1 VQSRQLSDSDPAPA
15 LTGQISRVSIAD
27 LLSTLEGRGKSAVV
41 RFNTPAG
48 AASVWFVNGR
58 LVDAEMGV
66 LAGEAALY
74 RILGLTHGTFEVTSE
89 PVSRPRVIEDRV
101 GALVA
106 KRAKR
111 AARWEDLVFGGPA
124 LDGVPVRPQGAR
136 AEPESADDRRLLKLV
151 DGRRSLL
158 EILDESR
165 LDPVQ
170 ALESFS
176 RLQYG
181 GHFTMERSSSRPPPP
196 RPEPNASREPRMA
209 KYPPAETTP
218 PRTATLIGVASPT
231 PVPPSEGRPR
241 ADSMPPEERQ
251 RAQTLSGPIDPS
263 WLEPPRPSS
272 NQPDSG
278 PSISIDVPDE
288 SGLTETKLRAE
299 REREAARTGTR
310 SSWPSL
316 EVGDDRPSVSRPDP
330 PDESTQRSIVPS
342 VPPPSGF
349 AFPGALFGPYQV
361 LFRLA
366 QGSASSVFL
375 CREAE
380 HGSIRSLFAVKLLE
394 ARPEFR
400 DSLLA
405 FRAAMAETATLSH
418 PNVTRLHGMGS
429 FEDRP
434 FVVSEYLEGCGL
446 SALLKRTTERRPI
459 PLFLAI
465 LFDAMRGLQAAHEL
479 ALPSGVRGGLVHG
492 NLCPRDLLLD
502 QHGGCRVADLSV
514 SYALRK
520 LGVTD
525 AGRDPTKLAYLSP
538 ERLLARTLDARS
550 DVFSLGVILHDM
562 LTGLELFGA
571 STPEEVR
578 KRVIEQPVEAPSKFG
593 LRPPK
598 AFDEVCLRALERD
611 PDRRFESVREFLLAL
626 EAVAIEHDTL
636 ASSAEVASWI
646 GATLGREFELRR
658 LSILDASR
666 RSRGNSRSPSTIPPP
681 PVVAVPKSEPPVA
694 LPKPPGMI
702 VPSRETAEAGGARSM
717 AIVPVPRGRS
727 QAISVSVSPRLAE
740 IDDSSFDLPKRSF
753 PYRVVAACFVL
764 VAVAVALCV
773 ILLSEKP
780 VPTPPK
786 GAEPVAAQ
794 EQPRALDPQPLAPPA
809 AQPAPESTPA
819 SGTATPAT
827 ESPAPAD
834 SALEVESPGKR
845 PRRVPPRVGRPPQV
859 PAPVAADARE
869 SPVAPV
875 PSERA
880 TQPADETAPASPPP
894 VPTDDAPVPP
904 RENGSDSDFRYGI

>member
-1 VQSRQLSDSDPAPA
+1 MQSRQLSDSDPAPA

-176 RLQYG
+176 RLQYA

-218 PRTATLIGVASPT
+218 PRTATLIGVAIPT
-231 PVPPSEGRPR
+231 PVPPSEGRQK

-251 RAQTLSGPIDPS
+251 RAQTLSGPIDPG
-263 WLEPPRPSS
+263 WFEPPRPSS
-272 NQPDSG
+272 SQLDSG
-278 PSISIDVPDE
+278 PSISIDGVPDE

-299 REREAARTGTR
+299 REREAARTSTR

-316 EVGDDRPSVSRPDP
+316 EVGDDRPTVPRSAP
-330 PDESTQRSIVPS
+330 PDESAQRSIVPS
-342 VPPPSGF
+342 VAPPSGF
-349 AFPGALFGPYQV
+349 AFTGALFGPYQV

-394 ARPEFR
+394 ARPELR
-400 DSLLA
+400 DSLEA
-405 FRAAMAETATLSH
+405 FRAAMLETAALSH
-418 PNVTRLHGMGS
+418 PNVTRLHGTGS

-465 LFDAMRGLQAAHEL
+465 LFDAMRGLQAAHDL
-479 ALPSGVRGGLVHG
+479 ALPSGARGGLVHG

-550 DVFSLGVILHDM
+550 DVFSLGVILHGM

-578 KRVIEQPVEAPSKFG
+578 KRVLEQPVEAPSKLG
-593 LRPPK
+593 LHPPK

-611 PDRRFESVREFLLAL
+611 PDRRFQSVRDFLLAL

-636 ASSAEVASWI
+636 ASSAEVANWI

-666 RSRGNSRSPSTIPPP
+666 RARGNSRSPSTIPPP
-681 PVVAVPKSEPPVA
+681 PVATAPTSDPPVA
-694 LPKPPGMI
+694 LPKPPGML
-702 VPSRETAEAGGARSM
+702 VPSRETEAGGAGSM

-740 IDDSSFDLPKRSF
+740 LDDSSFDLPKRPF

-764 VAVAVALCV
+764 VAVALCV

-780 VPTPPK
+780 IPTPAK
-786 GAEPVAAQ
+786 GAAPVAAP
-794 EQPRALDPQPLAPPA
+794 EQPRALDPEPLAPPA
-809 AQPAPESTPA
+809 AQPAPVSTPA
-819 SGTATPAT
+819 SETATPPALAT
-827 ESPAPAD
+827 ESPAPGD

-845 PRRVPPRVGRPPQV
+845 PRRVPPRVGRLPQV
-859 PAPVAADARE
+859 PAPVAAEARE
-869 SPVAPV
+869 PSVAPA
-875 PSERA
+875 PTER
-880 TQPADETAPASPPP
+880 TSQPADETAPVPPP
-894 VPTDDAPVPP
+894 IPTDAAPAPP
-904 RENGSDSDFRYGI
+904 REDGSDSDYRYGI